1 MFFQK
6 PFSKKQRGM
15 ELDYDKIIDFS
26 VRKKKSVCSHYFKEQ
41 RMKRRPLFWKAFVR
55 IVLILKQKPCVRLP
69 DNSDS
74 QH

>member
-26 VRKKKSVCSHYFKEQ
+26 VRKKKAYAVIISRNKE
-41 RMKRRPLFWKAFVR
+41 
-55 IVLILKQKPCVRLP
+55 
-69 DNSDS
+69 
-74 QH
+74 